1 MNFSAGKMS
10 PLCTMNYLLPMI
22 TKEEKLEIFE
32 NIISNLRKNHVES
45 KNEQLVEKYRRL
57 PLD

>member
-1 MNFSAGKMS
+1 
-10 PLCTMNYLLPMI
+10 MI

-32 NIISNLRKNHVES
+32 NIFSDLRRNLVES
-45 KNEQLVEKYRRL
+45 KNEELAEKYRRL

>member
-1 MNFSAGKMS
+1 
-10 PLCTMNYLLPMI
+10 MI

-32 NIISNLRKNHVES
+32 TTISNLRKKFVQSN
-45 KNEQLVEKYRRL
+45 NEILFEKYRRL

>member
-1 MNFSAGKMS
+1 
-10 PLCTMNYLLPMI
+10 MI

-32 NIISNLRKNHVES
+32 NIISNLRKNLVES
-45 KNEQLVEKYRRL
+45 NNEQLSEKYRRL

>member
-1 MNFSAGKMS
+1 
-10 PLCTMNYLLPMI
+10 MI

-32 NIISNLRKNHVES
+32 NIISNLRKNLVES
-45 KNEQLVEKYRRL
+45 NNEQSEKYRRL

>member
-1 MNFSAGKMS
+1 
-10 PLCTMNYLLPMI
+10 MI

-32 NIISNLRKNHVES
+32 NIFSDLRKNLVDS
-45 KNEQLVEKYRRL
+45 KNEKSIEKYRRL

>member
-1 MNFSAGKMS
+1 M
-10 PLCTMNYLLPMI
+10 L

-32 NIISNLRKNHVES
+32 NTISHLQKKFVDSN
-45 KNEQLVEKYRRL
+45 NEYLSEKYRRL